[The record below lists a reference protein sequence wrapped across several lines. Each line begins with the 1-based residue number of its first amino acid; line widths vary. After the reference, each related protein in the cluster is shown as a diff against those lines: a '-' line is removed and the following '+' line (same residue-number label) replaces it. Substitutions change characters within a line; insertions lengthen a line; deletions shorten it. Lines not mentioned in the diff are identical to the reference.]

1 MIGMSLQLRIGL
13 DPARR
18 LVAVHDRKLDVH
30 QDQVGPLLGDG
41 VERLLAVL
49 GLDHLVA
56 GAGQQI
62 AQDLPVVLLV
72 LDHKNALASWLPRL
86 LFDLDRKRE

>member
-1 MIGMSLQLRIGL
+1 MIGSWMSIRIRSGL
-13 DPARR
+13 
-18 LVAVHDRKLDVH
+18 
-30 QDQVGPLLGDG
+30 LLGDG

-49 GLDHLVA
+49 GLVHLVV

-72 LDHKNALASWLPRL
+72 FDHKNAFASWLPRL
-86 LFDLDRKRE
+86 LFNLDRKRE